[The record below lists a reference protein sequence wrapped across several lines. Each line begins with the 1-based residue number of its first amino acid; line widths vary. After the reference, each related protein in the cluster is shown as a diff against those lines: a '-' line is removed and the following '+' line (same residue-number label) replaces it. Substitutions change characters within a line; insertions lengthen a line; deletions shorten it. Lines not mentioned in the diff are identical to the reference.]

1 MPTTTTPQ
9 TPPGVGTTLIRLANI
24 PLADRLKAI
33 HTLMA
38 NQPLSP
44 EDAQTMLALALDPG
58 DASGRI
64 A

>member
-1 MPTTTTPQ
+1 MPTTATTQ

-24 PLADRLKAI
+24 PLTDRLKAI

>member
-1 MPTTTTPQ
+1 MPTTTTTQ

-24 PLADRLKAI
+24 PLTDRLKAI
-33 HTLMA
+33 HTLMT